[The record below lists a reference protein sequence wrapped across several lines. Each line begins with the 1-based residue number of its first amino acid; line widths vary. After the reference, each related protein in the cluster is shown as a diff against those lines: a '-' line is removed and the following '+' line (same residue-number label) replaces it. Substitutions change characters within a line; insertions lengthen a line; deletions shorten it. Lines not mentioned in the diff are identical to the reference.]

1 MSEQGRL
8 RRVDR
13 RLADGREIVYFD
25 ERDLEHFDDERD
37 LPERV
42 SHTEVRFDP
51 LQGEWVA
58 IASHRQTRTYLP
70 PADECPLCPSR
81 DGRHTEVPSP
91 DYDVAV
97 FENRFPS
104 FVGVAKPA
112 ASERSAAGGLFVRRD
127 GVGRCEVV
135 CFTSDHDTSFY
146 ALPPRRVRTVI
157 DAWVDRTEAL
167 GAQDGVEHVFPF
179 ENRGKDI
186 GVTLHHPHGQIY
198 GYPFVP
204 PFADRMLGAAR
215 VHAEDTGRNLF
226 ADLLAAEQA
235 DGSRVV
241 LRTDHWTAFVPYAA
255 RWPVEVH
262 LFPHRQVP
270 DLPALDDAERDD
282 LARAYLDLLGRLER
296 LYDQPLPYVAGIHQ
310 APVREYRDV
319 AYLHLRVHSVM
330 RSPGKLKY
338 LAGSESGMGAFVS
351 DVRPEDVAARL
362 RELQ

>member
-1 MSEQGRL
+1 MSG
-8 RRVDR
+8 

-25 ERDLEHFDDERD
+25 ERDLEHFDDKRD
-37 LPERV
+37 LPDRV

-81 DGRHTEVPSP
+81 DGRLTEVPSP

-104 FVGVAKPA
+104 FVGVADPT
-112 ASERSAAGGLFVRRD
+112 ASERRAADGLFTRRD

-135 CFTSDHDTSFY
+135 CFTADHDTSFH
-146 ALPPRRVRTVI
+146 ALSPGRVRTVI
-157 DAWVDRTEAL
+157 DAWVDRTVAL
-167 GAQDGVEHVFPF
+167 GAQEGVEHVFPF

-204 PFADRMLGAAR
+204 PFAERMLRSAR
-215 VHAEDTGRNLF
+215 AHEERTGRNLY
-226 ADLLAAEQA
+226 ADLLAAEQV

-262 LFPHRQVP
+262 LFPQRRVP

-310 APVREYRDV
+310 APVRAYRDV

>member
-1 MSEQGRL
+1 MPSTTIHRSA
-8 RRVDR
+8 D

-25 ERDLEHFDDERD
+25 ERSGLVHERDKRD
-37 LPERV
+37 LPDRV
-42 SHTEVRFDP
+42 SETEVRYDP
-51 LQGEWVA
+51 LAGEWVA

-70 PADECPLCPSR
+70 PDDECPLCPSR
-81 DGRHTEVPSP
+81 DGRHTEVPSA

-104 FVGVAKPA
+104 FVGAGDTAPA
-112 ASERSAAGGLFVRRD
+112 GAPADQLFQQAP

-135 CFTSDHDTSFY
+135 CFTSDHDTSFH
-146 ALPPRRVRTVI
+146 ALPPRRVRTVVE
-157 DAWVDRTEAL
+157 AWADRTLAL
-167 GAQDGVEHVFPF
+167 GAQPGVAHVFPF

-204 PFADRMLGAAR
+204 PHARRMLDSA
-215 VHAEDTGRNLF
+215 HAYAQRTGGNLF
-226 ADLLAAEQA
+226 ADALAAERD

-241 LRTDHWTAFVPYAA
+241 LSSTHWTAFVPYAA

-262 LFPHRQVP
+262 LYPHRHVP
-270 DLPALDDAERDD
+270 DLPALSDDERYD
-282 LARAYLDLLGRLER
+282 LAHTYGDLLRRLER
-296 LYDQPLPYVAGIHQ
+296 LYDLPLPYVAGVHQ
-310 APVREYRDV
+310 APAREHRDL

-362 RELQ
+362 RELA